1 MATKKRQKMFN
12 KMAELKNQQMM
23 FTELTEMLRIILKS
37 QASLLKYTELL
48 DLRLERIIKLLEE
61 KGK

>member
-1 MATKKRQKMFN
+1 MFN